1 MIDTIIIFAIGV
13 WIGGCFGFMIAG
25 FIAAWRDSF

>member
-13 WIGGCFGFMIAG
+13 WVGGMFGLVIAG
-25 FIAAWRDSF
+25 LMAAGRE